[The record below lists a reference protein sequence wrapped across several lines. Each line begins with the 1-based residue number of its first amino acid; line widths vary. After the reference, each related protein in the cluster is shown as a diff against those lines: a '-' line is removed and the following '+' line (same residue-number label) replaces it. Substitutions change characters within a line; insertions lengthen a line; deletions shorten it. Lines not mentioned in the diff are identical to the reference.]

1 MGHFVF
7 PMFSQLSKEQKYC
20 ITSLQE
26 KEKKQSKPTQVLSGL
41 LSLFL
46 NYFCAK
52 IKCISAALTVVSFAA
67 NVWSRLIESSLRV
80 IAWHDQITITKETM
94 LTAIPQQKQNQN
106 YLSLVNRLKIIIPCN
121 FIAKSRLKLM
131 YLQ

>member
-1 MGHFVF
+1 MRHF

-46 NYFCAK
+46 NYFYAK
-52 IKCISAALTVVSFAA
+52 IKCISATLTVVSFAA
-67 NVWSRLIESSLRV
+67 NVWSRLTKPSEELL
-80 IAWHDQITITKETM
+80 HDVTK
-94 LTAIPQQKQNQN
+94 
-106 YLSLVNRLKIIIPCN
+106 
-121 FIAKSRLKLM
+121 
-131 YLQ
+131 

>member
-1 MGHFVF
+1 MHSIQELFFGRVGQNGTLCVPNVF
-7 PMFSQLSKEQKYC
+7 T
-20 ITSLQE
+20 TSLQE

-67 NVWSRLIESSLRV
+67 NVWSRLTEPSLRV
-80 IAWHDQITITKETM
+80 IA
-94 LTAIPQQKQNQN
+94 
-106 YLSLVNRLKIIIPCN
+106 
-121 FIAKSRLKLM
+121 
-131 YLQ
+131 